1 MKPVIVVSAINFF
14 EGGPLT
20 ILKECLEYLSEHL
33 SDKYKIIALVHDT
46 KLLDVKNIEFIAYT
60 KSRKS
65 WFCRVYYEYIF
76 FFFLSKRIQPHL
88 WLSLHDITPNVRA
101 DVRAVYCHNPAPFF
115 SFSFHALLYNYQVAL
130 FSLFYK
136 YLYRINIHKNAFV
149 IVQQNWIRSAFAKM
163 YGVTNIVVSYPN
175 KLQIFES
182 NIPRKPGD
190 DIIFIYPAFPRVF
203 KNFEVLAEAAQ
214 YLYEHGRIN
223 FKVILTIN
231 GNENNYARHIVDKYK
246 KIPTISFVGLKTRDE
261 IITLYQQSSVLVFP
275 SKLETWG
282 LPITEAKQFNIPI
295 ILADLPYAHETI
307 GSYDK
312 VKFFNPDD
320 HIQLA
325 ECMESFMDG
334 ILVYD
339 CSQAAS
345 IEDPFAQNWQELF
358 EILLTS
364 SRTPNV

>member
-1 MKPVIVVSAINFF
+1 M
-14 EGGPLT
+14 
-20 ILKECLEYLSEHL
+20 
-33 SDKYKIIALVHDT
+33 
-46 KLLDVKNIEFIAYT
+46 
-60 KSRKS
+60 
-65 WFCRVYYEYIF
+65 
-76 FFFLSKRIQPHL
+76 
-88 WLSLHDITPNVRA
+88 
-101 DVRAVYCHNPAPFF
+101 
-115 SFSFHALLYNYQVAL
+115 
-130 FSLFYK
+130 
-136 YLYRINIHKNAFV
+136 
-149 IVQQNWIRSAFAKM
+149 
-163 YGVTNIVVSYPN
+163 N
-175 KLQIFES
+175 K
-182 NIPRKPGD
+182 